1 MTKFEGLKLGIL
13 SIEIHK
19 KLMEYNKVMNK
30 ALDSNLNLCGPIVYY
45 GNISTKSSQNL
56 ERDMYPLVKGDMQ
69 RVPYTIN

>member
-1 MTKFEGLKLGIL
+1 
-13 SIEIHK
+13 
-19 KLMEYNKVMNK
+19 MEYNKVMNK